1 MRLKMLPP
9 KRFLFTVLPTNDL
22 GLLTR
27 SLPIAKELA
36 KRGHTVIFSHPARVP
51 GVVIEE
57 AGFANLAPVHPLYEI
72 AFSGMSIRKLIKNV
86 NTPRFKENYKG
97 LAAFVFELVRSI
109 PIRYAPAA
117 AQTWNMDHA
126 FAMTGLLN
134 ANFVKAQCRAY
145 LKVIERSRPDVVV
158 DFWNPFASIAARIT
172 GIPLITVNQA
182 DALPGG
188 SGFVWWKKKPAN
200 VPTIVPAINKVL
212 RYYGIA
218 AIKTVEELNAGDL
231 SLVTGMPET
240 DPING
245 EHGFHYIGPVLW
257 QNPNRELPEWFRNLP
272 TDKPLIWIYP
282 GNPAYGGK
290 SKIFDSASM
299 LIACYAALAD
309 QPFHVVLS
317 LGHQHLSGA
326 VASPPAN
333 FQCVPFA
340 PGLAMA
346 ERCDLM
352 IHHGGYGSCQTGLV
366 SGTPALILPTFSERE
381 SNARRIRQMEAGEY
395 VLPQPGGPQGK
406 YFDPDEV
413 LQKTKMLLG
422 DPRYRENAAKYGRKL
437 ASYGGVA
444 EAVRLIEGFITPA
457 K

>member
-1 MRLKMLPP
+1 MPFP

-36 KRGHTVIFSHPARVP
+36 NRGHTILFSHPAKVP
-51 GVVIEE
+51 GVVIAE
-57 AGFANLAPVHPLYEI
+57 AGFTNVAPKHPLYEL
-72 AFSGMSIRKLIKNV
+72 AFAELSIQKLV
-86 NTPRFKENYKG
+86 RSPEFKKNYKS
-97 LAAFVFELVRSI
+97 LAAFLFELVRSI
-109 PIRYAPAA
+109 PVKYASASA
-117 AQTWNMDHA
+117 ETWNMDHA

-134 ANFVKAQCRAY
+134 ANFIKAQCKAY
-145 LKVIERSRPDVVV
+145 LKVIEQSRPDVIV
-158 DFWNPFASIAARIT
+158 DFWNPIASIASTMA

-188 SGFVWWKKKPAN
+188 SGFIWWKQKPAHI
-200 VPTIVPAINKVL
+200 PTVTPAINKVL
-212 RYYGIA
+212 RSYGITPVKE
-218 AIKTVEELNAGDL
+218 IEELNVGGL
-231 SLVTGMPET
+231 TLITGMPET
-240 DPING
+240 DPLKG
-245 EHGFHYIGPVLW
+245 DHDFHYIGSVLW
-257 QNPNRELPEWFRNLP
+257 QNPDVEIPQWLKNLP
-272 TDKPLIWIYP
+272 KDKPLIWIYP
-282 GNPAYGGK
+282 GNPSYGGK

-299 LIACYAALAD
+299 LVACYKALAN

-326 VASPPAN
+326 LASPPEN

-352 IHHGGYGSCQTGLV
+352 IHHGGYGSCQTGLI

-381 SNARRIRQMEAGEY
+381 SNARRIKQMGAGEY
-395 VLPQPGGPQGK
+395 ILPQPGGIKSK
-406 YFDPDEV
+406 YFDPNEV
-413 LQKTKMLLG
+413 LEKTKVLL
-422 DPRYRENAAKYGRKL
+422 DAPRYKENAARYGYKL

-444 EAVRLIEGFITPA
+444 KAVRLIEEFING
-457 K
+457 KNGD